1 MSRKKVL
8 IVAGLVL
15 LLSVVAVVMLY
26 GMIRLD
32 SSADPEASG
41 TEVPQQGTTE
51 TTERAETTDGT
62 EESERAETTD
72 GTEES
77 EGAETNDGIQ
87 ETESAETTGGTHESE
102 SVGTTDG
109 TEELQGGESTE
120 PAEKPD
126 EFENSTLDEDDL
138 GEWN

>member
-26 GMIRLD
+26 GMIRLN

-51 TTERAETTDGT
+51 TTERAETTDG
-62 EESERAETTD
+62 
-72 GTEES
+72 
-77 EGAETNDGIQ
+77 IQ
-87 ETESAETTGGTHESE
+87 ETESAETTGGAHESE

>member
-51 TTERAETTDGT
+51 TT
-62 EESERAETTD
+62 ERAETTD